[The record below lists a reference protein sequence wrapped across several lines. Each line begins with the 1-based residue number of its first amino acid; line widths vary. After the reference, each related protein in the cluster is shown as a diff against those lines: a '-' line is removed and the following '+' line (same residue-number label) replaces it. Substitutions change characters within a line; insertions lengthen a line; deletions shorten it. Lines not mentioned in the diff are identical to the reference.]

1 MKILALATLS
11 SCLLMALQ
19 QADAAA
25 ARPCTPYVKGEHGG
39 DYRNAEHRA
48 GLAVVEQFHF
58 TAVVEKLERG
68 LSDTLGGD
76 IGYTLEHFP
85 NHPRALAAMAR
96 LALRQKTQ
104 QPPGAHYTVGCFFER
119 AMRYVP
125 DDARVRSLF
134 GGYLLAQGQNDD
146 ALEQFAEAARLAPDD
161 PATHYNLGL
170 LYLKKK
176 DYGAALESARRAYA
190 AGFPLPGLR
199 NKLKALGQ
207 WPDD

>member
-1 MKILALATLS
+1 MNILPATLLAA
-11 SCLLMALQ
+11 LLAALHG
-19 QADAAA
+19 AAA
-25 ARPCTPYVKGEHGG
+25 PRPCDAYVKGEHGG

-48 GLAVVEQFHF
+48 GLAVVERFHF
-58 TAVVEKLERG
+58 TAPVEKLEHG

-96 LALRQKTQ
+96 LALREKTP
-104 QPPGAHYTVGCFFER
+104 QPPGAHYTIDCFFER
-119 AMRYVP
+119 AMGYVP

-134 GGYLLAQGQNDD
+134 GGYLLARSQNAA

-161 PATHYNLGL
+161 PSTHYNLGL
-170 LYLKKK
+170 LYLQKK
-176 DYGAALESARRAYA
+176 DYAKALESARRAYA

-207 WPDD
+207 WQDD